1 MSVHVA
7 LIAAVARNNVI
18 GVSGKLPWHLPSDL
32 AFFKRVTMGKPIIMG
47 RKTYETIGRP
57 LPGRVNIVVTA
68 RKRYDAHGI
77 QIGRSFDQAVEL
89 ARKAAIAARVDE
101 IFVIGG
107 GEIYRQAIGDADRL
121 YITHVDADPEGDTHF
136 PSIDPAIW
144 TGWAASGVA
153 PGEKDTHSF
162 VVRVY
167 ERR

>member
-1 MSVHVA
+1 LSVRLA

-18 GVSGKLPWHLPSDL
+18 GASGKLPWHLPSDL

-47 RKTYETIGRP
+47 RKTFEAIGRP

-68 RKRYDAHGI
+68 RKRYDVNGI
-77 QIGRSFDQAVEL
+77 QIGRSFEEAVEL
-89 ARKAAIAARVDE
+89 ARKAAIAAHVDE

-107 GEIYRQAIGDADRL
+107 GEIYRQAIGAADRL
-121 YITHVDADPEGDTHF
+121 YITHVDAVPEGDTLF

-144 TGWAASGVA
+144 TGWPASGVT

-162 VVRVY
+162 EVRVY